1 MNTPGGTPS
10 GRGHALWEGAGRGGG
25 LPGSGE
31 PSTRAQCEAPATP
44 SPRVQRAQV
53 WPSRRA
59 LTFRHQAVVFILVQ
73 LDEGGV
79 PAAVG
84 CAEPAGGLCLP
95 GWGQQ
100 RKEALI
106 LGGREGAARSGGR
119 EGILGGGRCR
129 RQEQHCGAGNRPRMD
144 PTPTPGEPARAHG
157 DRGVWPPS
165 PRARARGLG
174 RGEGL
179 EAAGPGEGGS
189 ETVQGGL
196 RGRTRAHPSG
206 VREGRRRRA
215 ASWPR
220 TVARVPGTERPLT
233 GRARASRRAGAA
245 GARPPTSQRAG
256 RATRGVGDGETDVWP
271 GSVGGR
277 VRVPACHA
285 PAREDK
291 EGRSDH

>member
-1 MNTPGGTPS
+1 M
-10 GRGHALWEGAGRGGG
+10 
-25 LPGSGE
+25 
-31 PSTRAQCEAPATP
+31 RAQGEVPATP

-84 CAEPAGGLCLP
+84 CAQPAGGLCLP

-144 PTPTPGEPARAHG
+144 PPPTPAGPGGRS
-157 DRGVWPPS
+157 RGSGAVHTGTGAS
-165 PRARARGLG
+165 GRRARGRG
-174 RGEGL
+174 REGWWGVAVGGAGSGRPRGRRFRDGAGRAPGADARSPL
-179 EAAGPGEGGS
+179 RSERREAAASCLMAPD
-189 ETVQGGL
+189 
-196 RGRTRAHPSG
+196 GRPCSPD
-206 VREGRRRRA
+206 RA
-215 ASWPR
+215 ASNGPSQ
-220 TVARVPGTERPLT
+220 G
-233 GRARASRRAGAA
+233 SRRAGAA
-245 GARPPTSQRAG
+245 GARQPTSQRAG
-256 RATRGVGDGETDVWP
+256 RASRRPGGGETDAGP
-271 GSVGGR
+271 GSAGGR